1 MFRIN
6 DTVNYNRKEYI
17 IVDERYDEGET
28 YFTLRCIASG
38 EVVEGITPYALMR
51 ADIKSMVSS
60 LEWLVEERD
69 PECRHDECD
78 IRLRQF
84 ISTMFNRYCKV
95 YDRN

>member
-17 IVDERYDEGET
+17 IIDELYDEGET

-38 EVVEGITPYALMR
+38 EIVEGITTVALMR
-51 ADIKSMVSS
+51 ADIKDMISN

-69 PECRHDECD
+69 PKYRHDDGD

-84 ISTMFNRYCKV
+84 MSVMFNRYCKV